1 MTNLVIVE
9 SPAKCSKIQGFLGQG
24 WKVIASLGHVR
35 RLKEELDA
43 IGLDKN
49 FEASWEWIKEKSKAI
64 ALIKEAAKSATRVYL
79 ASDDDREGEMIAYS
93 VCLLLKLSILTTP
106 RAVFHEITE
115 TAVKAAI
122 QSPRILDM
130 NKVNAAQARTMLD
143 MMVGFTISPL
153 LWKTIGPSLSAG
165 RCQTPALRLV
175 VEKEKEIKS
184 FSSTSSW
191 KIQGKWS
198 TATNQALQWDAHL
211 TDDLEDAESAIN
223 YLELRHD
230 QTGGTILKVETK
242 PWTESPPLPLI
253 TSTLQQQA
261 SSLFKSAPKE
271 TMRIA
276 QRLYEAGH
284 ITYMRTDK
292 AILSEEARTEAQT
305 MVKSL
310 YGPEY
315 IGQSI
320 PKSKTKSSTK
330 ANNQTEVKA
339 QEAHEAIRPTH
350 LDLKELP
357 ENEEWTYKERKIY
370 HLVWLRAIQ
379 SVMAN
384 VQGDQRTAHFVADGD
399 DSDDF
404 QWRATWRKT
413 NFQGWRRAATKE
425 TTEDSEATAEEST
438 TPEAQWSLA
447 QSLKEGTKLSWCTL
461 FADPHETRA
470 PQRYTEATLI
480 RELEHRGI
488 GRPSTF
494 ASLISTIL
502 DKKYVEEKSFEG
514 REVQITKYR
523 LSKPNQWPP
532 EESQT
537 RQKLGGEKDRL
548 SPTPLGQSVLDYL
561 LEHFGD
567 LFEYGFT
574 AKMESSLDAIANQGE
589 DWKNVLRNTWDA
601 YKERYASLKQT
612 EGDLYKSTEMRR
624 VFEDGL
630 VAIQCK
636 KGPLLLRES
645 SDGDKAKTIFY
656 GWPEG
661 TGFKE
666 LTEEAAKA
674 FVESKKA
681 IGEYEGHSIVRKTG
695 KFGPYVEWNGKRV
708 SCKEEDTLET
718 ILEKLK
724 ASTSA
729 STSANPSV
737 LKKIGDFEIR
747 KGPYG
752 PYMFKCNLFGDK
764 RKFVSVPES
773 LPLETLT
780 EKECNVIYQEG
791 LKEKERSGGGGRGR
805 GRGRG
810 GFRGR
815 GRGQ

>member
-24 WKVIASLGHVR
+24 WKVIASLGHIR
-35 RLKEELDA
+35 RLKEELDS

-49 FEASWEWIKEKSKAI
+49 FEATWEWIKEKSKAI

-115 TAVKAAI
+115 SAVKAAI

-153 LWKTIGPSLSAG
+153 LWKSIGPSLSAG

-175 VEKEKEIKS
+175 VEKEKEIQS
-184 FSSTSSW
+184 FASTSSW
-191 KIQGKWS
+191 KIQGKW
-198 TATNQALQWDAHL
+198 AANALVFDAHL
-211 TDDLEDAESAIN
+211 TDELEDSESALN
-223 YLELRHD
+223 YLELRSD
-230 QTGGTILKVETK
+230 STGGTILKVETK
-242 PWTESPPLPLI
+242 PWSESPPQPLI

-292 AILSEEARTEAQT
+292 AVLSEEAKEAAQSI
-305 MVKSL
+305 VKSH
-310 YGPEY
+310 YGSEY
-315 IGQSI
+315 IQEHK
-320 PKSKTKSSTK
+320 PKSKKL
-330 ANNQTEVKA
+330 QTEVKA

-350 LDLKELP
+350 MDLRDLP
-357 ENEEWTYKERKIY
+357 SNEEWSTKERKIY
-370 HLVWLRAIQ
+370 DLVWLRAIQ

-384 VQGDQRTAHFVADGD
+384 TRGEQRTAHFVADGD
-399 DSDDF
+399 DADDF

-413 NFQGWRRAATKE
+413 TFQGWRRAATRETETE
-425 TTEDSEATAEEST
+425 TTEDSTST
-438 TPEAQWSLA
+438 TEEQWTLS
-447 QSLKEGTKLSWCTL
+447 QGLKQGTRLLWQTLS
-461 FADPHETRA
+461 ADPHESRA

-480 RELEHRGI
+480 RELEHKGI

-494 ASLISTIL
+494 ASLISTIV
-502 DKKYVEEKSFEG
+502 DKKYVEEKTFEG

-532 EESQT
+532 EESKT
-537 RQKLGGEKDRL
+537 KQKIGGEKDRL
-548 SPTPLGQSVLDYL
+548 APTPLGFSVLEYL
-561 LEHFGD
+561 LEHFDD

-574 AKMESSLDAIANQGE
+574 AKMESRLDAIAEGGE
-589 DWKNVLRNTWDA
+589 DWKSVLRNTWDA
-601 YKERYASLKQT
+601 YKDRYATLKQT
-612 EGDLYKSTEMRR
+612 DGELYKSNEMRR
-624 VFEDGL
+624 VFADGL

-645 SDGDKAKTIFY
+645 PDGDKAKTIFY
-656 GWPEG
+656 GWPDSV
-661 TGFKE
+661 GFKE
-666 LTEEAAKA
+666 LTENDAITFIETKK
-674 FVESKKA
+674 ESTKG
-681 IGEYEGHSIVRKTG
+681 IGDYEGHPIVRKTG

-718 ILEKLK
+718 IIEKLK
-724 ASTSA
+724 GGSNSSA
-729 STSANPSV
+729 
-737 LKKIGDFEIR
+737 KQIGQFEIR

-752 PYMFKCNLFGDK
+752 PYMFKTNLFGDK

-773 LPLETLT
+773 LPLDTLT
-780 EKECNVIYQEG
+780 EKECNAIYQEG
-791 LKEKERSGGGGRGR
+791 LKEKGRSGGFRGGFR

-815 GRGQ
+815 GQ